1 MQLAK
6 KHKLTANALHASFLK
21 VWASSKA
28 RCGDLQIEIRLRGES
43 SCTYMFSVK
52 GKALAQASIKNDS
65 VSRLKRLPDE
75 FKRFLED
82 EELPSRKMDPASVS
96 PIGTLRYGVSG
107 VSFKARVL
115 KKSEVRAVTSKDGT
129 PLLVCDLTLSDG
141 TGEIPLAVWN
151 SQIETIAKGDLVQ
164 IQNARVRSF
173 RGEIQ
178 LSLNRKTGALT
189 VLKPATGMHQRTEKL
204 TVSPQVIS

>member
-6 KHKLTANALHASFLK
+6 KHKLTATALHAAFLK
-21 VWASSKA
+21 TWAGSKA
-28 RCGDLQIEIRLRGES
+28 QCGELQIEIRLRGES

-65 VSRLKRLPDE
+65 VNRLKRLPDE
-75 FKRFLED
+75 FKGFLED
-82 EELPSRKMDPASVS
+82 QELHSRKMDPSSIS
-96 PIGTLRYGVSG
+96 PISTLRYGVSG

-151 SQIETIAKGDLVQ
+151 SQIDTISKGDLVQ

-178 LSLNRKTGALT
+178 LSLNRKTGMLT
-189 VLKPATGMHQRTEKL
+189 VLKPATGMHRRTEKL
-204 TVSPQVIS
+204 AVSPRLIS